1 MAAPGRAVARAII
14 KRPSLTFRLVGSY
27 ALLVAATLLVVV
39 GLTAQIVES
48 HLDGTLAAELAAAA
62 DSFNRGPAARAPTPE
77 ALAADTR
84 RWLATDPLP
93 AGEMAAVRIGG
104 VVLTSARG
112 RDLYAVR
119 NPRGLLTA
127 SDTRWLRTS
136 ARDGRVRVLTVPIR
150 VGRRQVGTLVLLG
163 YENRIA
169 ATLRTLLSG
178 VGWASGIGLAFAV
191 LLGVLIVRRSLRPLT
206 EMTREIE
213 SIEATGDLSR
223 RVTRDDRD
231 DEVSRLALAFDR
243 LLGRLDA
250 VFESQRRF
258 VADAAHELRTPLT
271 VIRGQFELSGKG
283 DHKSLGIA
291 VGELDHMAR
300 IVEDLLTLARI
311 DEGMKLAR
319 EPVEVEL
326 LVREA
331 LLRAL
336 QIQAR
341 EVHVDAQPALY
352 ALADPERLL
361 QVLTNLIRNTFEYTG
376 RDSWISVMSAAE
388 GAEAVISISD
398 DGPGIAAQD
407 LPHVFERFY
416 RGRRERNS
424 SDGSGLGLAI
434 AASLVE
440 AMGGTTSAHS
450 TPGVVTT
457 FTIRLPVAVAPP
469 GSEPAADLVEPSR
482 LALAEANRQ

>member
-1 MAAPGRAVARAII
+1 
-14 KRPSLTFRLVGSY
+14 
-27 ALLVAATLLVVV
+27 
-39 GLTAQIVES
+39 
-48 HLDGTLAAELAAAA
+48 
-62 DSFNRGPAARAPTPE
+62 
-77 ALAADTR
+77 
-84 RWLATDPLP
+84 
-93 AGEMAAVRIGG
+93 
-104 VVLTSARG
+104 
-112 RDLYAVR
+112 
-119 NPRGLLTA
+119 
-127 SDTRWLRTS
+127 
-136 ARDGRVRVLTVPIR
+136 
-150 VGRRQVGTLVLLG
+150 
-163 YENRIA
+163 
-169 ATLRTLLSG
+169 
-178 VGWASGIGLAFAV
+178 
-191 LLGVLIVRRSLRPLT
+191 
-206 EMTREIE
+206 REIE

-376 RDSWISVMSAAE
+376 RDSWLSVMSAAE

-450 TPGVVTT
+450 TPGVVT
-457 FTIRLPVAVAPP
+457 
-469 GSEPAADLVEPSR
+469 
-482 LALAEANRQ
+482 